1 VQFFNFV
8 LNSLWF
14 WVNFRNEEPFSSSF
28 FSIFS
33 LKNLRSWVFEKIKR
47 AGGFHKRASKELAI
61 QGTQFFDFLRTQV
74 KGQKPVV

>member
-1 VQFFNFV
+1 MQFFNFV
-8 LNSLWF
+8 LNNLWF
-14 WVNFRNEEPFSSSF
+14 WVNFRNEEPSSPVF
-28 FSIFS
+28 KYFHN
-33 LKNLRSWVFEKIKR
+33 LKNLWSWVFEKFKR